1 MLPVDVNGKSIVLIL
16 SMILFVTA
24 CGSDVDYLG
33 DSYPPT
39 SHVDVYFSEADII
52 EDYVVMGHA
61 TAEGDEAEALKEK
74 LTEKARERGAD
85 GIVFEEFDRVKTGEV
100 TVDNNASTEQILSSI
115 KRIRNAAHETDPILT
130 KTVLIRWLAVY
141 SNWAYS
147 NPHQLLLDY
156 LH

>member
-1 MLPVDVNGKSIVLIL
+1 MLRADVNGKIIVLIL

-74 LTEKARERGAD
+74 LTEKARESGAD
-85 GIVFEEFDRVKTGEV
+85 GIVFEELDRVKTGDV
-100 TVDNNASTEQILSSI
+100 TVDNDTGTEQTITTRVLQVKSI
-115 KRIRNAAHETDPILT
+115 FIKYKKNL
-130 KTVLIRWLAVY
+130 
-141 SNWAYS
+141 
-147 NPHQLLLDY
+147 
-156 LH
+156 